1 MRIGSTASIFDINI
15 FYFSNSFLINGFY
28 NPSYYAILYDDI
40 EKILGEMEIVDAQK
54 RYQIPVDS
62 VSESYTEGG
71 QVKE

>member
-15 FYFSNSFLINGFY
+15 FYFSNSFLINGFS
-28 NPSYYAILYDDI
+28 NLSSYAILYDDI

-54 RYQIPVDS
+54 RYEVPVDY